1 MAFHGACPTGM
12 SMLDYFICRP
22 YVSHYLGVNLFAMG
36 VANARACELEI
47 ITGKGTNMA
56 YGLGDFRN
64 FDRFSTAV
72 KEIAQE
78 SSDKCA

>member
-1 MAFHGACPTGM
+1 MVL
-12 SMLDYFICRP
+12 LDFP
-22 YVSHYLGVNLFAMG
+22 FSVSGVNVFAMG

-47 ITGKGTNMA
+47 VTGKGSNMA

-64 FDRFSTAV
+64 FDKFATAV

-78 SSDKCA
+78 NDKKCA

>member
-1 MAFHGACPTGM
+1 M
-12 SMLDYFICRP
+12 SWHNFGVLFT
-22 YVSHYLGVNLFAMG
+22 GVNLFAMG

-47 ITGKGTNMA
+47 ITGKGTSMA

-64 FDRFSTAV
+64 FDRFATAV

-78 SSDKCA
+78 NASKCA

>member
-1 MAFHGACPTGM
+1 M
-12 SMLDYFICRP
+12 
-22 YVSHYLGVNLFAMG
+22 FAMG

-47 ITGKGTNMA
+47 VTGKGSNMA

-64 FDRFSTAV
+64 FDRFATAV

-78 SSDKCA
+78 NDKKCA

>member
-1 MAFHGACPTGM
+1 M
-12 SMLDYFICRP
+12 
-22 YVSHYLGVNLFAMG
+22 FAMG

-47 ITGKGTNMA
+47 VTGQGNNLA

-64 FDRFSTAV
+64 FDRFALAV

-78 SSDKCA
+78 SDSKCA

>member
-1 MAFHGACPTGM
+1 M
-12 SMLDYFICRP
+12 
-22 YVSHYLGVNLFAMG
+22 FAMG

-47 ITGKGTNMA
+47 ITGQGTSMA

-64 FDRFSTAV
+64 FDRFATAV

-78 SSDKCA
+78 SPDKCA

>member
-1 MAFHGACPTGM
+1 MFEADFY
-12 SMLDYFICRP
+12 LII
-22 YVSHYLGVNLFAMG
+22 LGVNLVALG
-36 VANARACELEI
+36 VAKARACELEI
-47 ITGKGTNMA
+47 ITGEGSNVA

-78 SSDKCA
+78 SADKCA